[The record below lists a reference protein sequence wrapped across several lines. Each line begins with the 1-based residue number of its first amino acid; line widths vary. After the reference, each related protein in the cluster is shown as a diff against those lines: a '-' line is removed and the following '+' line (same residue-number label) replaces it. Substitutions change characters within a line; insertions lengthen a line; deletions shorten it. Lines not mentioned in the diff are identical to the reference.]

1 MERKVYLNK
10 LSQADAQTVFFN
22 RFQDNLLASEEINVK
37 DARGRVTTEP
47 VFAQRSAPH
56 YYASAMDGIAVHAR
70 ETAGASERNP
80 IALTVGLNAIWLDT
94 GDPIPEGFDA
104 VIKVE
109 EVNQVEPNT
118 LLIERAV
125 TPWQHVRTIGES
137 VIRGQMVLP
146 VNHQITGYEIGAL
159 LEAGITRLN
168 VRRRPQLGIIPTGT
182 EIVPPEVTPGH
193 GELPDFNSSML
204 KAYAEEWGAR
214 ASVTEIVPDNYD
226 QIKAMILREVKNND
240 ITITIAGSSAGS
252 EDFTVKIL
260 QEIGEVLV
268 HGVNLMP
275 GKPLI
280 LAIVDG
286 KPVVGLPGYP
296 LASLFNHW
304 IFVRPLIY
312 MFAGL
317 PVPETAKVDARVFR
331 KIPSE
336 VGQKELL
343 RVNLAYINGEMVAVP
358 RKKGSAAME
367 SLLKADGIMV
377 INEQVE
383 GLNPASTTPV
393 YLLKPENRVREN
405 LLLIGSHDL
414 ALDVLDNFLQE
425 QRAGF
430 DIVLQSVGS
439 QAGLM
444 AIKRGEAHM
453 AGAHLFDEETG
464 GYNIS
469 FIKNILPE
477 RRMALINLV
486 YRQQG
491 LFVKQ
496 GNPKGLQSIADLT
509 RPDVVFINR
518 QRGAG
523 TRVLLDYWLKDR
535 GISPESIQG
544 YEREEYTHISAAVAV
559 ATGSADAALGILAAA
574 QALDLDFIPLAEEQ
588 YDLAL
593 PVELLDDWRIKY
605 LIDILTS
612 AQFKTQV
619 QTLGGYRVDDCG
631 RVTIIN

>member
-10 LSQADAQTVFFN
+10 LSQADAEAVFYSH
-22 RFQDNLLASEEINVK
+22 FQVNLLPGEVINVK
-37 DARGRVTTEP
+37 DARGRVTAEP
-47 VFAQRSAPH
+47 VFAERSAPH
-56 YYASAMDGIAVHAR
+56 YYASAMDGIAVRAR
-70 ETAGASERNP
+70 ETAGASERNQV
-80 IALTVGLNAIWLDT
+80 ALTVGVNAIWLDT

-104 VIKVE
+104 VVKVE
-109 EVNQVEPNT
+109 EVNQGENNT
-118 LLIERAV
+118 LLIERAA

-159 LEAGITRLN
+159 LEAGISRIK
-168 VRRRPQLGIIPTGT
+168 VRREPRMGIIPTGT

-204 KAYAEEWGAR
+204 KAYAEEWGAI
-214 ASVTEIVPDNYD
+214 ASVTQIMPDNYE
-226 QIKAMILREVKNND
+226 QIKAMILRQVEEND

-280 LAIVDG
+280 LALVKG
-286 KPVVGLPGYP
+286 KPVIGLPGYP
-296 LASLFNHW
+296 LASLFNHY
-304 IFVRPLIY
+304 IFVRPLVY
-312 MFAGL
+312 MLRGL
-317 PVPETAKVDARVFR
+317 PVPETKRVHARVFR

-343 RVNLAYINGEMVAVP
+343 RVNLASINGELVAVP

-367 SLLKADGIMV
+367 SLLKADGVMV

-383 GLNPASTTPV
+383 GLNPGSTAPV
-393 YLLKPENRVREN
+393 YLLKPERRVKEN
-405 LLLIGSHDL
+405 LLLIGSHDM

-425 QRAGF
+425 RRAGF

-477 RRMALINLV
+477 RQMALINLV

-491 LFVKQ
+491 LFVKP
-496 GNPKGLQSIADLT
+496 GNPKGLQAIADLT
-509 RPDVVFINR
+509 RRDVVFINR

-523 TRVLLDYWLKDR
+523 TRVLLDYWLKEG
-535 GISPESIQG
+535 GISPDSIQG

-574 QALDLDFIPLAEEQ
+574 QALNLDFIPLAEEQ

-593 PVELLDDWRIKY
+593 SVELLEDWRIKY
-605 LIDILTS
+605 LIELLTS
-612 AQFKTQV
+612 EEFKTQV
-619 QTLGGYRVDDCG
+619 QALGGYRVDDCG
-631 RVTIIN
+631 KVTIIN